1 MNLNSISV
9 LTKHVSLCRN
19 AWRKVCAEH
28 VLGRRYMTFT
38 TCKPIRF
45 AQCTS
50 KLVVT
55 MLPCPRL
62 NLRAGVALPVLPART
77 LSLTACMFK
86 SKNRSTDINNLEE
99 EDEMYE
105 AELEELFQQQIPTGI
120 GEEHRV
126 FIVHPDVKWGSRK
139 QYLTTGNSIHWF

>member
-9 LTKHVSLCRN
+9 LTNHVSLCRN

-139 QYLTTGNSIHWF
+139 QYLTTGNSIH